1 MLQMYILLTLT
12 RSGHLLGNYFTGMY
26 QLILNEKR
34 SRVRSLPDLPPFPVI
49 GQQIMSQVTS
59 EQVDIPRLSKTIEQD
74 PAVFSRIIG
83 VANSAYYG
91 CPDKIYTINRAIV
104 RVLGLSVV
112 KSLALGIVLN
122 EPFKHSLCHGFDMKQ
137 YWLRSMFI
145 AMTARWLGR
154 RIEQTEKDFL
164 DQAYLAG
171 MLNNLG
177 ELVLVHLFPSEM
189 NDVYMRHAGQSEV
202 DIAMLQEEII
212 GITSQEASTILAKKW
227 HLPESLLIVFEHAND
242 ADYAGTHKQLLQLIS
257 LCKLIAD
264 EEDLNVLLENADI
277 LAAAAKLGLESQQ
290 LAKLLEKIPAIHH
303 DVEDLATVLARE

>member
-1 MLQMYILLTLT
+1 
-12 RSGHLLGNYFTGMY
+12 MY

-59 EQVDIPRLSKTIEQD
+59 ERIDIPRLSKTIEQD

-91 CPDKIYTINRAIV
+91 CPDKIYTINRAII

-122 EPFKHSLCHGFDMKQ
+122 EPFKHSLCNNFDVKQ
-137 YWLRSMFI
+137 YWRRSMFI
-145 AMTARWLGR
+145 AITARWLGR
-154 RIEQTEKDFL
+154 KIQQTSADFI

-189 NDVYMRHAGQSEV
+189 NDVYTRLHGQSEV
-202 DIAMLQEEII
+202 DMATLQTEII
-212 GITSQEASTILAKKW
+212 GINSNEASTMLAKKW
-227 HLPESLLIVFEHAND
+227 HLPESLLTVFEHQHEPAYD
-242 ADYAGTHKQLLQLIS
+242 GPHWQLLHLIN
-257 LCKLIAD
+257 LCSLIAD
-264 EEDLNVLLENADI
+264 QEELNELSGQTEILE
-277 LAAAAKLGLESQQ
+277 AAAILGLESEQ
-290 LAKLLEKIPAIHH
+290 LASLLEKIPALHQ
-303 DVEDLATVLARE
+303 DVEDLAVVLARV

>member
-1 MLQMYILLTLT
+1 
-12 RSGHLLGNYFTGMY
+12 MY

-49 GQQIMSQVTS
+49 GQHIMSQVTS

-122 EPFKHSLCHGFDMKQ
+122 EPFKHALCHSFNLNQ
-137 YWLRSMFI
+137 YWFRSMFI
-145 AMTARWLGR
+145 AITARWLGR
-154 RIEQTEKDFL
+154 RIQQSDKDFL
-164 DQAYLAG
+164 DQAYLVG

-189 NDVYMRHAGQSEV
+189 NDVYTRLRGESEM
-202 DIAMLQEEII
+202 DMTTLQAEII
-212 GITSQEASTILAKKW
+212 GITSNEASCILAKKW
-227 HLPESLLIVFEHAND
+227 HLPESLLTVFQHAGEL
-242 ADYAGTHKQLLQLIS
+242 DYEGAHWQLLHLIR
-257 LCKLIAD
+257 LCSLIAD
-264 EEDLNVLLENADI
+264 HDDLNELTEQSDI
-277 LAAAAKLGLESQQ
+277 LDAAAKLGLESEQ
-290 LAKLLEKIPAIHH
+290 LARLMEKIPAIHQ
-303 DVEDLATVLARE
+303 DVGDLAAVLARG